1 MKNYSLK
8 LFLEADNEERDGSA
22 NKFTMK
28 KFETSSRF
36 LEALGVFGKS
46 DNDIEDK
53 SLILNH
59 F

>member
-8 LFLEADNEERDGSA
+8 IFLDADNEERDGKA

-28 KFETSSRF
+28 NFETSSRF
-36 LEALGVFGKS
+36 LEALSVFGKGEK
-46 DNDIEDK
+46 DIEEK
-53 SLILNH
+53 SY